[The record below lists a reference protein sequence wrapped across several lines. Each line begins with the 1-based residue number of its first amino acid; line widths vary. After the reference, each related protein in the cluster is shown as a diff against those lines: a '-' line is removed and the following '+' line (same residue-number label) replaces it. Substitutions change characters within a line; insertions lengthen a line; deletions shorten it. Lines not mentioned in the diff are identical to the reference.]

1 MRKRAAVL
9 AFLFFEGVLFVRA
22 DPQSGAQGE
31 NGQGVLPEVLIEA
44 EHNKPLPLTKPPLN
58 FEVKED
64 QPIETILKKTDH
76 SLMNRLP
83 SQILQSN
90 VFKPEIS
97 VSSKAITPSHLWI
110 VRPWL
115 GEFIH
120 VFHPQKILSSIR
132 AFKDDR
138 SERKKAV
145 WEMDV
150 VDGEGKS
157 IQHFSGSGIVPKRLP
172 FDGKGK
178 DGKWVEV
185 GETYMGVLKN
195 TDSHGRIHTAYG
207 RPFKIAG
214 LSLKN
219 PSNFII
225 DLDAGVLFSTSS
237 ARLQLSSFGQE
248 LIKEAS
254 QLLQRYYPGFAVKVS
269 LATERLSSQ
278 ELKKAVSLC
287 SDKIARRLIIPLAA
301 IQKNWS
307 HQNFGA
313 NGVLMI
319 SVQSQSRH

>member
-31 NGQGVLPEVLIEA
+31 SGQGVLPEVLIQA

-83 SQILQSN
+83 SQILKSN
-90 VFKPEIS
+90 VFKPEVSI
-97 VSSKAITPSHLWI
+97 SSKAVTPLYPWI
-110 VRPWL
+110 VRPWI
-115 GEFIH
+115 GEPIH
-120 VFHPQKILSSIR
+120 VFHPQDILSGIH

-138 SERKKAV
+138 NERKKAV

-157 IQHFSGSGIVPKRLP
+157 IQHFSGSGLAPKRLS
-172 FDGKGK
+172 FEGKGK

-195 TDSHGRIHTAYG
+195 TDSQGRIHTAYG
-207 RPFKIAG
+207 RPFKIVG

-219 PSNFII
+219 PSGFTI

-237 ARLQLSSFGQE
+237 ATLRLSSFGQE
-248 LIKEAS
+248 LIEEAS

-269 LATERLSSQ
+269 LETERLNPSKLR
-278 ELKKAVSLC
+278 EATTLC
-287 SDKIARRLIIPLAA
+287 ADKIAKRLIIASSA
-301 IQKNWS
+301 IEKNWS
-307 HQNFGA
+307 RQNVGA
-313 NGVLMI
+313 DGVLTI
-319 SVQSQSRH
+319 SVVQARP